1 MKGTTNKT
9 ETKERGNRKNSREV
23 EESGL
28 RE

>member
-9 ETKERGNRKNSREV
+9 ETKESGNRKNSRDV